1 MALSAAEVVHNLAL
15 GRIGEYGV
23 EDTTASRALKQ
34 NLLCIRYYDQA
45 LYITLRAHP
54 WNEAKKRVIIAQ
66 DSDDA
71 VFGYD
76 RQYTPP
82 TDCLRVLSV
91 NDITGA
97 DPRNRSAGIYAW
109 EVEDAKILAN
119 AGEAPQTWATDTKY
133 VDGEFVSATAVVW
146 ATGTAY
152 IADQFVKTGG
162 LVYLV
167 LNDHTSTTIAADITA
182 ADLQAGVQGS
192 TGTYEV
198 VDSHISDTLL
208 ADVASSDI
216 EAVGSE
222 SRVIYVEYI
231 YELTTTSLWSSNL
244 TEAVATQLAIKI
256 EPGITGN
263 PEANTKLI
271 NEFERLTMPKARS
284 MDGAE
289 GKPKPIFNSQWKRA
303 RSSGTFGSRI

>member
-1 MALSAAEVVHNLAL
+1 MALSAAEVIHNLAL
-15 GRIGEYGV
+15 GRIGEFEV
-23 EDTTASRALKQ
+23 EDTAASRALKQ

-91 NDITGA
+91 NDAIGA
-97 DPRNRSAGIYAW
+97 EPKNRAAGIYSW
-109 EVEDAKILAN
+109 EVENGKILSN
-119 AGEAPQTWATDTKY
+119 AGKAPQTWATDTKY
-133 VDGEFVSATAVVW
+133 VDGEFISATAVTW
-146 ATGTAY
+146 ATSTAY
-152 IADQFVKTGG
+152 IEDQFVKDGD

-167 LNDHTSTTIAADITA
+167 LADHTSSTIAADITA
-182 ADLQAGVQGS
+182 GDLQAGVQGS

-198 VDSHISDTLL
+198 LVSHISDTLL
-208 ADVASSDI
+208 ADVASADI

-231 YELTTTSLWSSNL
+231 YELTTTSSWSSNL

-256 EPGITGN
+256 EPGIAGN
-263 PEANTKLI
+263 IEVNSKLL

-289 GKPKPIFNSQWKRA
+289 GKPKPIFNSQWIRA
-303 RSSGTFGSRI
+303 RSSGI